1 MRICQVVT
9 GIIPVLPR
17 GQRQWGAVEKI
28 IGEYKE
34 AFESLGHEVD
44 VKFLN
49 EVSPNQYDIVHV
61 HMGNLALECKNRGIP
76 YVFSLHDHHTEHYGK
91 DSHVFKHNLEA
102 MKASIF
108 SITHAQHLLN
118 YFEETDKLFY
128 VPHGVNTS
136 FFKPVTPPIN
146 HKLLMVAN
154 NGLAGDYGYDR
165 KGFRYGIEAAMQLD
179 LPITIVGAEAN
190 QKFFEIHQDLLAYP
204 HLTLIATNPTEDE
217 LLKIYQDHTIF
228 LHPSM
233 LEAGHPNLTLL
244 EAAACC
250 LPIVGTY
257 RGDLEIKGMHVMQ
270 ELTAAEVI
278 NGINK
283 IQEDGYL
290 DVVMD
295 MMQTRHKYDWLNVCK
310 HIAKNYKDVFSPQSL
325 NSEDIR
331 NRHINSINTTIKN
344 DSIQN

>member
-34 AFESLGHEVD
+34 ALEVLGHQVD

-102 MKASIF
+102 MKGSIF
-108 SITHAQHLLN
+108 SICHAEHLLE

-128 VPHGVNTS
+128 LPHGVNTD
-136 FFKPVTPPIN
+136 FFLPEDN
-146 HKLLMVAN
+146 FDGHKLLMVAN

-165 KGFRYGIEAAMQLD
+165 KGFRYGIEAAERLSM
-179 LPITIVGAEAN
+179 PITIVGAEAN
-190 QKFFEIHQDLLAYP
+190 QRFFEIHKDLAESRY
-204 HLTLIATNPTEDE
+204 LTLIATNPSEQE
-217 LLKIYQDHTIF
+217 LLKIYQQHSIF

-244 EAAACC
+244 EAASCC

-257 RGDLEIKGMHVMQ
+257 KGTKDIVGMMRLD
-270 ELTAAEVI
+270 ELTTDNVVEKI
-278 NGINK
+278 NSLTDYVELRTK
-283 IQEDGYL
+283 
-290 DVVMD
+290 
-295 MMQTRHKYDWLNVCK
+295 MMSVRHIYDWINVCSTLEK
-310 HIAKNYKDVFSPQSL
+310 RYKAVLSPNTL
-325 NSEDIR
+325 DSETIR
-331 NRHINSINTTIKN
+331 NKHINSINTTIKK
-344 DSIQN
+344 